1 MRKTLDLGETDLKTA
16 VVTGSSRGI
25 GLAVAAAL
33 GREGWRVV
41 LSGRTE
47 SEALKEAAE
56 ALGAEYRAADLRST
70 EQVEVLFA
78 FAGDV
83 EALVCCAGVAHW
95 GLLQDMTD
103 GEWEDL
109 FDVNAEGLFRCCRAA
124 IPGMLRRKRGN
135 IVTVSSVWGVAGA
148 SCEAAYS
155 ASKAAVIGLTKSMAK
170 ELGPSGVRVNCL
182 APGVIETDMLA
193 RFGAEEKAALAAETP
208 LGRLGRPEDV
218 AEAAAFLVSDRAAF
232 ITGQVIGIDGGFAL

>member
-1 MRKTLDLGETDLKTA
+1 MKTA

-25 GLAVAAAL
+25 GYAVAAAL
-33 GREGWRVV
+33 RREGWRVV

-47 SEALKEAAE
+47 SEALREAAE
-56 ALGAEYRAADLRST
+56 KLGAEAFAADLRST
-70 EQVEVLFA
+70 EQVQALFD
-78 FAGDV
+78 FAGEA

-109 FDVNAEGLFRCCRAA
+109 FSVNAEGVFRCCRAA
-124 IPGMLRRKRGN
+124 IPGMLRRKKGS

-155 ASKAAVIGLTKSMAK
+155 ASKAAVIGLTKSLAK
-170 ELGPSGVRVNCL
+170 ELGPSGIRVNCL

-193 RFGAEEKAALAAETP
+193 RFSAEEKAALAAETP

-232 ITGQVIGIDGGFAL
+232 ITGQIIGIDGGFGQ